1 MSEAKFKTRQRCL
14 FIYLAIF
21 IYVSFSI
28 PIYFYKHNY
37 SIKTKCFPR
46 KYSDKKLAPLCP
58 NFSMSKTEQFL
69 NLPLIESFREAQEEE
84 QMPLFSGVQNANASG
99 S

>member
-1 MSEAKFKTRQRCL
+1 MFLRK
-14 FIYLAIF
+14 IYCQ
-21 IYVSFSI
+21 VFS
-28 PIYFYKHNY
+28 P
-37 SIKTKCFPR
+37 C
-46 KYSDKKLAPLCP
+46 CP

-84 QMPLFSGVQNANASG
+84 QMPLFSSIQNANASG